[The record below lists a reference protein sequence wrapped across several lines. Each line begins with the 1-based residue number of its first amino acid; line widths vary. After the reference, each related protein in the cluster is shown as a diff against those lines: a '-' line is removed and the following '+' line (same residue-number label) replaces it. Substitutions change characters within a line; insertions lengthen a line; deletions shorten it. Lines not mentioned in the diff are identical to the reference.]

1 MESIDT
7 FDLGLALR
15 CARIGIWEFDPRRRQ
30 VRCRAAPEFF
40 GVPCPPS
47 LDVKQA
53 LRWVH
58 DEDRPELT
66 ARLRAALTHREP
78 SIHHLRIRNSP
89 EATPLWVENRIE
101 IVNDPTSGDVRVT
114 GVMIDITSHKQ
125 ALVALTAADRRKDDF
140 IAMLGHE
147 LRSPL
152 SAIGTASQILK
163 ATLPEHTQSSHCV
176 DLIRRQATHVGR
188 LVDDLLDI
196 SRAVRDRLEIKR
208 AHIDLR
214 QALEDALQAVA
225 TLVNQHR
232 HTLEVAIPAEPV
244 PVEADAVRITQV
256 FENILTNAAKY
267 TPTAGTLQVAL
278 EISGEWAVVRV
289 RDSGIGLAA
298 QDLALVFEPFYQ
310 VNTSLTRARG
320 GLGIGLALVRRIV
333 QLHSGT
339 VQAFSAGPGSGCEFV
354 IRLPIAPAVL
364 GTPPTTNTRMA
375 DVGLDSG
382 RSRRILV
389 ADDDADAA
397 EALALGL
404 RMCGHEVVVALDGQE
419 ALRLAEEFRPHV
431 ALLDLSMPLRPGHEV
446 ARELRSRSWAVE
458 QRILLVALTG
468 WSPSSIEGRI
478 DMSVFDSQITKPTEL
493 ATVSQL
499 VSAQAA
505 PRNQVT

>member
-1 MESIDT
+1 MESNDT
-7 FDLGLALR
+7 CDLGRALR
-15 CARIGIWEFDPRRRQ
+15 CARIGIWEFDPLRRE

-47 LDVKQA
+47 LNVRQA
-53 LRWVH
+53 LRCVH
-58 DEDRPELT
+58 FEDRHELL
-66 ARLRAALTHREP
+66 ARLRSALTQREP
-78 SIHHLRIRNSP
+78 SIHHLRVRSSP
-89 EATPLWVENRIE
+89 AATPLWVENRIE
-101 IVNDPTSGDVRVT
+101 IVTDAVCGDVRLA

-152 SAIGTASQILK
+152 SAIGTASQVLK

-176 DLIRRQATHVGR
+176 DMIRRQATHVGR
-188 LVDDLLDI
+188 LVEDLLDI

-208 AHIDLR
+208 AHMDLR
-214 QALEDALQAVA
+214 PALQDALQAVG
-225 TLVNQHR
+225 TLINQHR
-232 HTLEVAIPAEPV
+232 HRLEVAIPAEPV
-244 PVEADAVRITQV
+244 PVEADAVRITQA

-267 TPTAGTLQVAL
+267 TPAAGTLQVAL
-278 EISGEWAVVRV
+278 ETAGEWAVVRV

-298 QDLALVFEPFYQ
+298 EDLALVFEPFYQ
-310 VNTSLTRARG
+310 VDASITRAQG

-354 IRLPIAPAVL
+354 IRLPVVPGASGTSPIANMRTAAV
-364 GTPPTTNTRMA
+364 A
-375 DVGLDSG
+375 LDSG

-404 RMCGHEVVVALDGQE
+404 RMCGHEVVVAFDGQE

-431 ALLDLSMPLRPGHEV
+431 ALLDLTMPIRPGYEV
-446 ARELRSRSWAVE
+446 ARELRSRDWAVE
-458 QRILLVALTG
+458 QRLMMVALTG
-468 WSPSSIEGRI
+468 WSPSSIQGRI

-493 ATVSQL
+493 AAVSQL
-499 VSAQAA
+499 VSGQPP
-505 PRNQVT
+505 PRKQVT